1 MGFIVLGTSLILFY
15 NGINHGML
23 SFRIYSEIVM
33 LQFGF
38 VIVMLEF

>member
-23 SFRIYSEIVM
+23 LFCIYTEIVK
-33 LQFGF
+33 LLIGI